1 MRKILL
7 IVCGCITFGIGVL
20 GILVPLLPTTP
31 FLLLSASCFFKS
43 SEPLYRWL
51 ITQKYFGRYIYCY
64 KQYKAVS
71 LWSKTFTIL
80 LLWGVIGSSVII
92 IEIVWLRLLLL
103 VVAIGVSIHLLMLR
117 LLTQDMIDSYED
129 YRKTM
134 KNIV

>member
-1 MRKILL
+1 M
-7 IVCGCITFGIGVL
+7 
-20 GILVPLLPTTP
+20 
-31 FLLLSASCFFKS
+31 
-43 SEPLYRWL
+43 
-51 ITQKYFGRYIYCY
+51 
-64 KQYKAVS
+64 
-71 LWSKTFTIL
+71 
-80 LLWGVIGSSVII
+80 LWGVIGSSVII